1 MCSMR
6 SPQATRQA
14 AAAHV
19 TRDNT
24 DKRED
29 AFKGIARCWIHTS
42 LLASE
47 IGKTTSTCRDYLEK
61 CGVNGMKMD
70 DESLGI
76 GRTTAKKKNF

>member
-1 MCSMR
+1 M
-6 SPQATRQA
+6 
-14 AAAHV
+14 

-29 AFKGIARCWIHTS
+29 AFKEIERCRIHAS

-47 IGKTTSTCRDYLEK
+47 IGKTTSTCRDHLEK
-61 CGVNGMKMD
+61 CGVNGGEMD

-76 GRTTAKKKNF
+76 GRTIAKKKNF